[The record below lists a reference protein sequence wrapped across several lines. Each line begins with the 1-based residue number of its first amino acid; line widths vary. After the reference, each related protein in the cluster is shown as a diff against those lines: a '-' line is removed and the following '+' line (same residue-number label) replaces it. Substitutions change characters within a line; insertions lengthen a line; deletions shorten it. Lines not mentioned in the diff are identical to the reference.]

1 MNRQNCPPLIVVF
14 SLIASVGSLLS
25 SACAAEWLDPTG
37 IDGSLV
43 IAGGGK
49 LPDVITQKFIE
60 LGGGE
65 KAKLVIVPTAGTDA
79 DDPEKHDSILER
91 WRDLKAESVTLVHT
105 RDRATA
111 DSDEFLEPLRRATAV
126 WFTGGSQTR
135 IAEAY
140 VGTKFE
146 QALQA
151 VLERG
156 GVVGGSSAGAAIQ
169 SRLMIAS
176 GNPVPEL
183 KQGFDLL
190 PGAVIDQ
197 HFLKRNRQPRLIKAL
212 SENPGHFGI
221 GIDEG
226 TAVIV
231 RGRSIHTLG
240 DSTATIML
248 AAGAGRPLREFV
260 LKSGDRAD
268 LTALRRAARD
278 RTAEQPFPAAAP
290 HPVHVASGSLMII
303 GGGGMTPLMVRTFID
318 LAGGPDAKIAILPVS
333 SAQAQRSGEGM
344 KRFLVSQGARNVSV
358 LPQAKR
364 DEVESDEFLD
374 VLANAGGLWF
384 GGGRQWRFMDAYEGT
399 RAESLLHAVLKRGGV
414 IGGSSAGASIQSEY
428 MVRGN
433 PLGNTDMMAAG
444 YERGLGFLPGAAI
457 DQHFTQRRRHAD
469 LHSVIARFP
478 QLLGIGIDETTAIVV
493 RGHMAEVL
501 GRHDV
506 YFIDHQ
512 PNLFH
517 DGDAL
522 YPTRVGPGGV
532 FDLQLRRTIRPA
544 MPLLPE
550 NKPRRRK
557 QGTN

>member
-1 MNRQNCPPLIVVF
+1 M
-14 SLIASVGSLLS
+14 
-25 SACAAEWLDPTG
+25 DPTG

-49 LPDVITQKFIE
+49 LPDSITQKFIE
-60 LGGGE
+60 LGGGD

-79 DDPEKHDSILER
+79 DDPDKHDSILEP
-91 WRDLKAESVTLVHT
+91 WRDLKVESVTLLHT

-111 DSDEFLEPLRRATAV
+111 DSDEFLEPLSAATAV

-146 QALQA
+146 QALNT

-212 SENPGHFGI
+212 SENAGHFGI

-231 RGRSIHTLG
+231 RGRSIQTLG
-240 DSTATIML
+240 ESTATIML
-248 AAGAGRPLREFV
+248 AAGAERPLREFV
-260 LKSGDRAD
+260 LKSGGRAD

-278 RTAEQPFPAAAP
+278 RTDRTFPPAEVK
-290 HPVHVASGSLMII
+290 PVEVVSGSLMII
-303 GGGGMTPLMVRTFID
+303 GGGGMTPLMVRTFIN
-318 LAGGPDAKIAILPVS
+318 LAGGPDATIAILPVS
-333 SAQAQRSGEGM
+333 SAQAQRSGDGM
-344 KRFLVSQGARNVSV
+344 KRFLMSHGARNVTV
-358 LPQAKR
+358 LPQEKR
-364 DEVESDEFLD
+364 EEVESDDFLD
-374 VLANAGGLWF
+374 VLVNAGGLWF

-399 RAESLLHAVLKRGGV
+399 RAESLMHDVLKRGGV

-444 YERGLGFLPGAAI
+444 YERGLGFLPGAAV

-493 RGHMAEVL
+493 RGHTAEVM
-501 GRHDV
+501 GHHDV

-512 PNLFH
+512 PSLFH
-517 DGDAL
+517 DGKDL
-522 YPTRVGPGGV
+522 YPTRVGAGGV
-532 FDLQLRRTIRPA
+532 FDLLLRRTVRPA
-544 MPLLPE
+544 MPPLPDD
-550 NKPRRRK
+550 KPRRRK
-557 QGTN
+557 QRSN